1 MSTMVSALDSVG
13 GLHVSRA
20 YPFLV
25 MSRLTKATVT
35 RANTIIAS
43 VLGSVAFVVIIF
55 LVAFCARRRARRKER
70 RAALNEE
77 AAHSDYSHEM
87 PYGSQ
92 PMRYVE
98 PMPEPDTSPVERRR
112 ERLGHLGGVRD
123 IEDTIVKARAADLAN
138 MTDGS
143 TTLHSTLHADGTESP
158 GWEPAGDERK
168 LAASPMPNTFAE
180 REWIAPKDRGMTELP
195 GGIARAGRI
204 SRDGPLYRGGLPN
217 SAHGTENDI
226 FVTPRSSIGGTR
238 PTELPT

>member
-1 MSTMVSALDSVG
+1 
-13 GLHVSRA
+13 
-20 YPFLV
+20 

-35 RANTIIAS
+35 RTNTIIAS
-43 VLGSVAFVVIIF
+43 VLGSVAFVVVILSAI
-55 LVAFCARRRARRKER
+55 FCARRRARRKEK

-77 AAHSDYSHEM
+77 AAHSDYSHEI

-98 PMPEPDTSPVERRR
+98 PMPEPNTSPVERRR

-143 TTLHSTLHADGTESP
+143 TTLHSTLHGDGTDSP
-158 GWEPAGDERK
+158 GWETAGDERK
-168 LAASPMPNTFAE
+168 LAASPMPNTFVE
-180 REWIAPKDRGMTELP
+180 RMWIAPKDRGVAGLP
-195 GGIARAGRI
+195 GSIARAGMT
-204 SRDGPLYRGGLPN
+204 SRDGPLHRGELPN

-238 PTELPT
+238 STDLPT

>member
-1 MSTMVSALDSVG
+1 MLVS
-13 GLHVSRA
+13 GLAFHDNVCAAAELAHASSAQTTRD
-20 YPFLV
+20 
-25 MSRLTKATVT
+25 AT
-35 RANTIIAS
+35 
-43 VLGSVAFVVIIF
+43 
-55 LVAFCARRRARRKER
+55 RRKEK

-143 TTLHSTLHADGTESP
+143 ATLHSTLHADGTESP
-158 GWEPAGDERK
+158 GWESAGDERK
-168 LAASPMPNTFAE
+168 LAASPMPNTFVE
-180 REWIAPKDRGMTELP
+180 RTWIAPKGRGLAQLP
-195 GGIARAGRI
+195 GGTARAGVI
-204 SRDGPLYRGGLPN
+204 SRDGPLYRGELPN

-226 FVTPRSSIGGTR
+226 FVTPSSSMSGTR
-238 PTELPT
+238 SAELPT